1 MQSTLKNMIF
11 LKDNQQYRT
20 CTNIYH
26 SFADSIFREENIK
39 GKWGKISQETL
50 SIYLNSST

>member
-1 MQSTLKNMIF
+1 MFF

-39 GKWGKISQETL
+39 GNGVKFHKKLLVFI
-50 SIYLNSST
+50 